1 MLLGSPLIAFA
12 ATKALDRARE
22 FYQSVLGL
30 ELVSEDAMA
39 LVFNARGTMLRV
51 QKVEK
56 LQPQPF
62 TTLGWSVTNIASTV
76 RALNQKGI
84 TFVRY
89 DFLPQDELGI
99 WKAPGG
105 ARVAW
110 FRDPDGNLLS
120 LTQFAVTQ

>member
-1 MLLGSPLIAFA
+1 MLSGHPLIAFA
-12 ATKALDRARE
+12 ATRTLERARE
-22 FYQSVLGL
+22 FYEGMLGL
-30 ELVSEDAMA
+30 ELVSEDPIA
-39 LVFNARGTMLRV
+39 LVFNAHGTMLRV

-56 LQPQPF
+56 FQPQPF
-62 TTLGWSVTNIASTV
+62 TTLGWSVPDIARTV
-76 RALNQKGI
+76 RALSQKGI
-84 TFVRY
+84 AFVRY

-120 LTQFAVTQ
+120 LTQLAITQ